1 MYRPYRIMLTFLLL
15 FQCPLVIAEQGKLE
29 QKIAQYDE
37 ANKQLNGTALLKAY
51 TDITYQEKQNNPDAA
66 LYYFDLAMRL
76 IETHPDSTLESDLN
90 TNIAWVYITKGD
102 YDKASTHG
110 KKALELGGK
119 TNNYRRQHN
128 AVTALGAVALY
139 TGDTGTGLNYFKQAL
154 NFAKLGK
161 VVENE
166 ATSLHNIA
174 IIYTQLG
181 ELDSAIKYFITSR
194 DLSIERNKLSQAAA
208 TEAQIGEIYALMGN
222 FEKAIPYFET
232 SIKTHETTNNTFY
245 IAKAKVML
253 ARTLSKVG
261 RLEEAQQ
268 TIQQAITLL
277 KSTGKD
283 IHLRD
288 ELIASAN
295 IYLEQQNYQDA
306 IAIYSEAMES
316 AKKVKSDDEIHQVA
330 YGLARAYW
338 QLDDFDN
345 ALTFS
350 NIALEKAIAVKN
362 DIAEEQI
369 KIVLAKVY
377 ASKQDYQNAYQNLLN
392 STQLNKR
399 NSEKEISDKNEQTE
413 NRFQSAQKEK
423 TIELLT
429 KDNALKA
436 LELKQKD
443 AERKL
448 WISSLII
455 FLLSASFLIY
465 RQKQKRQLVNE
476 RAGLMAELV
485 DKKNQLLA
493 EVSHELRTPLSVLHL
508 KVEALQHNLV
518 KDVDASYEGLI
529 TKIGEI
535 NGLISDIYQLAQ
547 SDIGALDL
555 NIQSLQAVTTINTW
569 FIEFAEI
576 IERNGFE
583 SQQSIQLT
591 SNLAFDAD
599 SEKVK
604 QVLCNLIYNS
614 IAYTDKP
621 GTISLSVINK
631 DNYLSFRVEDSSP
644 GVEKDDLSRIFERL
658 FRVESSRSRATGGSG
673 LGLSIC
679 SSIIEAHKG
688 TIVAK
693 NSKLGGLAVT
703 VKLPI

>member
-1 MYRPYRIMLTFLLL
+1 M
-15 FQCPLVIAEQGKLE
+15 
-29 QKIAQYDE
+29 
-37 ANKQLNGTALLKAY
+37 
-51 TDITYQEKQNNPDAA
+51 
-66 LYYFDLAMRL
+66 
-76 IETHPDSTLESDLN
+76 
-90 TNIAWVYITKGD
+90 
-102 YDKASTHG
+102 
-110 KKALELGGK
+110 
-119 TNNYRRQHN
+119 
-128 AVTALGAVALY
+128 
-139 TGDTGTGLNYFKQAL
+139 
-154 NFAKLGK
+154 
-161 VVENE
+161 
-166 ATSLHNIA
+166 
-174 IIYTQLG
+174 
-181 ELDSAIKYFITSR
+181 
-194 DLSIERNKLSQAAA
+194 
-208 TEAQIGEIYALMGN
+208 
-222 FEKAIPYFET
+222 
-232 SIKTHETTNNTFY
+232 
-245 IAKAKVML
+245 
-253 ARTLSKVG
+253 
-261 RLEEAQQ
+261 
-268 TIQQAITLL
+268 
-277 KSTGKD
+277 
-283 IHLRD
+283 
-288 ELIASAN
+288 
-295 IYLEQQNYQDA
+295 
-306 IAIYSEAMES
+306 
-316 AKKVKSDDEIHQVA
+316 
-330 YGLARAYW
+330 
-338 QLDDFDN
+338 
-345 ALTFS
+345 
-350 NIALEKAIAVKN
+350 
-362 DIAEEQI
+362 
-369 KIVLAKVY
+369 
-377 ASKQDYQNAYQNLLN
+377 
-392 STQLNKR
+392 
-399 NSEKEISDKNEQTE
+399 
-413 NRFQSAQKEK
+413 
-423 TIELLT
+423 
-429 KDNALKA
+429 
-436 LELKQKD
+436 
-443 AERKL
+443 
-448 WISSLII
+448 
-455 FLLSASFLIY
+455 LSASFLIY